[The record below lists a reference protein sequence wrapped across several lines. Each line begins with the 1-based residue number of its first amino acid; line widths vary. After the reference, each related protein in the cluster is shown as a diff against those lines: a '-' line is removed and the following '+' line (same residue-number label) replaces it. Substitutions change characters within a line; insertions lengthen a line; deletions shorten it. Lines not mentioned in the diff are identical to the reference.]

1 MRESEGERGRV
12 RERESERVRDVD
24 AGVALAWHWAPRRR
38 HSPGRA
44 LTRRRAHRP
53 ALLRRG
59 SVSDL
64 LTPTIHHL
72 KCLAN
77 FCMAS
82 DNDSGPVYCEYSG
95 TKWCWILPY
104 LKVVKHE
111 MHQPQGHHNT
121 FGLSGEKVFGWVTLW
136 NNGYHK
142 RLLSLLRLV

>member
-1 MRESEGERGRV
+1 MVRGGGWENERV
-12 RERESERVRDVD
+12 REWETWTLGWRWPGTERRDAATRPD
-24 AGVALAWHWAPRRR
+24 AHSHADARTDRLCCVAAP
-38 HSPGRA
+38 S
-44 LTRRRAHRP
+44 LTFWP
-53 ALLRRG
+53 Q
-59 SVSDL
+59 
-64 LTPTIHHL
+64 TIRHL

-82 DNDSGPVYCEYSG
+82 DNDSGPVYCECSG

-121 FGLSGEKVFGWVTLW
+121 FGLSGKKVFGWVTFW